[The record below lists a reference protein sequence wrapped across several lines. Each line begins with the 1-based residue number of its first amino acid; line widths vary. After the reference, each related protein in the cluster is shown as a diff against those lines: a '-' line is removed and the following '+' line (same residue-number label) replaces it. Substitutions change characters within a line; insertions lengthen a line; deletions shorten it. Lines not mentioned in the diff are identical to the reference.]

1 MLVSLGK
8 GVRLIVTATLG
19 ALLALGAQ
27 AEEYV
32 VDSPES
38 FEDAFL
44 DAEDGDTITIKAGV
58 YEPEEPI
65 EIIARGLTI
74 RGEKGAVIDAGGEGS
89 GIIIRVPRVRVE
101 NLTIRNYGGDLYNR
115 DAGVKVADGAD
126 NVVLTGL
133 TLQGPG
139 FGVRADRLKDLTVEK
154 CRIEGDVKRHVLD
167 RGDGIFL
174 NYVKS
179 ADLHENYLRNVRDGF
194 YLENVDRARSDRN
207 FFTGA
212 QYGIH
217 YMYTRDCSADA
228 NRAMGVRGGY
238 ALMSCETVTLTNSY
252 SAHNIEFGI
261 LLNVADKCFVKD
273 NIVEGVHNPKGRAA
287 LDNEGKGIFI
297 YGPGKNR
304 ITQNY
309 IADSDI
315 GIGVALGGEG
325 NEIWNNAFID
335 NRIQVRYVGEK
346 PLEWSHE
353 GRGNFWSTYL
363 GWDMDHNGIG
373 DRAYQPNDSLDRIF
387 WIYPE
392 ARFLMDSP
400 VTALLRW
407 LANQFEIDRGKGVTD
422 SHPLMTSP
430 VEPPKKET
438 KSKEQ

>member
-387 WIYPE
+387 
-392 ARFLMDSP
+392 
-400 VTALLRW
+400 
-407 LANQFEIDRGKGVTD
+407 
-422 SHPLMTSP
+422 
-430 VEPPKKET
+430 
-438 KSKEQ
+438 